1 MVKEKIS
8 SIRDGSYI
16 FIINSQMQAKKIIEQ
31 IINFKKITNDDLIN
45 IDTDG
50 QNIKIAQIRDIKN
63 KISLKPN
70 GQYQLTVVNN
80 AHLMT
85 VEASNALLKILEEP
99 PKFSIIILVTNN
111 LHTLLPTIISRCKKI
126 FFTGENEVDDQIYI
140 NYFEKLNQAKRN
152 YQKIKLVDEIV
163 KNEIDVRLMLM
174 DWIRYLKSNIN
185 KESIKNIKTI
195 YEFERMYSTNLNQ
208 KLFLENLFL
217 TIKL

>member
-8 SIRDGSYI
+8 SICDGSYI

-45 IDTDG
+45 IDADG
-50 QNIKIAQIRDIKN
+50 QSIKIAQIRDIKN

-70 GQYQLTVVNN
+70 GQYQLTIINN

-99 PKFSIIILVTNN
+99 PKFSIIILITSN

-126 FFTGENEVDDQIYI
+126 FFTSESEVGDQVYI
-140 NYFEKLNQAKRN
+140 SYFEKLNQAKRN

-163 KNEIDVRLMLM
+163 KNEIDIRFMLM
-174 DWIRYLKSNIN
+174 NWIEHLKSNIN
-185 KESIKNIKTI
+185 EESVQSIKTI
-195 YEFERMYSTNLNQ
+195 YKFEQIYSTNLNQ

-217 TIKL
+217 TIKI